1 MSLRVSSPGT
11 YSLLVDAG
19 RPATRG
25 LGIPVGGPADRWSMA
40 LGNALVGNP
49 PFTTTLEITLTG
61 PTLVAD
67 ADVGLCVFGAPFR
80 LDRDGEP
87 IEPGATFTLQKGQT
101 LHIGGTPTGCR
112 AYVCVPGGF
121 RATEVLGSRTGLE
134 PVKAGEVLECEPS
147 NLPGRSLASDEPEPE
162 ALARATARGPQ
173 PQHHADRVASALAYA
188 SGSGVRVLTG
198 PQADWFDDAFY
209 HHTYRVTPASNRM
222 GLRLDGPPLVLPK
235 RELVSEPVAPGAI
248 QITNDGRPIVLGV
261 DGQTIG
267 GYPKVAHVISADL
280 DTLGQLRPGDMM
292 RFVRVTE
299 SDAEAAGA
307 RRRDALRQRL
317 RRIVM
322 ALG

>member
-1 MSLRVSSPGT
+1 MSLRVRTPGT
-11 YSLLVDAG
+11 FSLLVDAG

-25 LGIPVGGPADRWSMA
+25 LGIPVGGPADRWSLS

-49 PFTTTLEITLTG
+49 PFTPALEITLTG
-61 PTLVAD
+61 PTLIAE

-87 IEPGATFTLQKGQT
+87 VEPNATFTLRRGQT

-121 RATEVLGSRTGLE
+121 HGPEVLGSRTGLE
-134 PVKAGEVLECEPS
+134 PIKPGDVLNCQSSE
-147 NLPGRSLASDEPEPE
+147 LPGRGIVAGPE
-162 ALARATARGPQ
+162 AP
-173 PQHHADRVASALAYA
+173 SE
-188 SGSGVRVLTG
+188 GVRVLPG
-198 PQADWFDDAFY
+198 PQADWFDDAFFG
-209 HHTYRVTPASNRM
+209 HTYRVLPASNRM

-267 GYPKVAHVISADL
+267 GYPKIAHVIAADV
-280 DTLGQLRPGDMM
+280 DVLGQLRPGDEL
-292 RFVRVTE
+292 RFPRVSE
-299 SDAEAAGA
+299 AEAEAAA
-307 RRRDALRQRL
+307 AERRARL
-317 RRIVM
+317 RRWLRRIAV
-322 ALG
+322 AIS